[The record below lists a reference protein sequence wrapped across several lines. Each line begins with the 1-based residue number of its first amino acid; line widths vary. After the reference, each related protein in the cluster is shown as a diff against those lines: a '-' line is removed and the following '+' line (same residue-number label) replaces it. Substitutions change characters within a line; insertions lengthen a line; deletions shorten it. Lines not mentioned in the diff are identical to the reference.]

1 MTQGERVKIIR
12 KEKELTLEK
21 FGERLGVGKS
31 AISNIESGARNLTD
45 QMIISICREFNVR
58 KEWLVDGT
66 GEMFVPLSRDEQ
78 IEEFMGEV
86 LRNEPNNFK
95 KRLISVLAKLSE
107 DEWEILEKKLKEIVS
122 ENEQ

>member
-1 MTQGERVKIIR
+1 MTQGERVKAIR
-12 KEKELTLEK
+12 KELNLTLEK
-21 FGERLGVGKS
+21 FGKSLGVGKT
-31 AISNIESGARNLTD
+31 AISKIENNERNLTD
-45 QMIISICREFNVR
+45 QMVISICREFNVR

-78 IEEFMGEV
+78 IEEFMGKV

-107 DEWEILEKKLKEIVS
+107 DEWGLLEKKLKEIVS

>member
-1 MTQGERVKIIR
+1 MTQGERVKAIR
-12 KEKELTLEK
+12 KELNLTLEK
-21 FGERLGVGKS
+21 FGKSLGVGKT
-31 AISNIESGARNLTD
+31 AISKIENNERNLTD

-95 KRLISVLAKLSE
+95 KR
-107 DEWEILEKKLKEIVS
+107 
-122 ENEQ
+122 

>member
-45 QMIISICREFNVR
+45 QMIISICREFNVK

>member
-1 MTQGERVKIIR
+1 M
-12 KEKELTLEK
+12 
-21 FGERLGVGKS
+21 GVGKT
-31 AISNIESGARNLTD
+31 AISKIENNERNLTD